1 MTGEQPV
8 IWLASFP
15 RSGNTFLRNI
25 LYEVFGIESGTFDL
39 NNGILLEPGYLNYR
53 VIKTH
58 MLPLQLIPQDPAF
71 KAVYLVRDGRDAI
84 VSIAHHRSDIVMP
97 GSDFMTNMKAAIYAE
112 KGTFFGGWS
121 KNVTEWIERA
131 DLIIRYEDLIA
142 DPAGCAE
149 KLRQL
154 MNLSEGDYSKIP
166 GFSKMKF
173 GLPHYG
179 SGRDRLMSEEEKRS
193 LAERNF
199 RKGKV
204 GSWKEEMPGYL
215 HDLFWSIHGDVMLK
229 MGYHYDGTVDPI
241 PDKQLSWKVVSK
253 MVHPAAEESQQREKL
268 RVLIEADKLT
278 SPVNDGVKRYQVM
291 LLKELLNVHQNP
303 AGRWHFD
310 LYANGHIAPL
320 TDFSHLIL
328 EPFLSD
334 SDDKHGTTTPKLKA
348 PVTVKIQQWML
359 RAIPAGLKDKLSR
372 NRIMI
377 FHRLFDLFWAS
388 FHYLAA
394 KARGVVRWIA
404 SRYRRLVLLFTAD
417 RQALA
422 DAGPDALP
430 DLIHLP
436 LQQHYLPFSRA
447 RSPVLVTLHDFTHRL
462 MPNFHTPLNIRNA
475 ERGWRFAMK
484 RAAACIAVSG
494 ATAEDA
500 EKFGG
505 ADCPPITVIHE
516 AADRAVF
523 HHQVNSEDR
532 HLICRKYLIPEKE
545 PFLFTLSSIEPRKNL
560 ENIIKGFFE
569 LLARDSNI
577 KLNLVVGGREAW
589 GTFHP
594 HKLNGFDPERVIF
607 TGFIDDDDL
616 QAIYSEALAFCY
628 VSHYEGFGLPL
639 LEAMNCGTPV
649 IYGNNSSMP
658 EVAGNAGLPANA
670 SDFRDIA
677 DQMSNIFYDEGL
689 RKEMRAAALRQAA
702 EFSTLRMA
710 QKTLEMYQKTI
721 NNVRQ
726 KT

>member
-1 MTGEQPV
+1 MSTEQPV

-58 MLPLQLIPQDPAF
+58 MLPSQLVPQDQAF
-71 KAVYLVRDGRDAI
+71 KAVYLIRDGRDAI

-97 GSDFMTNMKAAIYAE
+97 ESDFMTNMKAAIYAE
-112 KGTFFGGWS
+112 KDTFFGGWS

-131 DLIIRYEDLIA
+131 DLIIRYEDLIT

-149 KLRQL
+149 KVRLL
-154 MNLSEGDYSKIP
+154 MNLPEGDYSKIP
-166 GFSKMKF
+166 GFTDMKF

-179 SGRDRLMSEEEKRS
+179 SGRDRQMSDEEKRS

-204 GSWKEEMPGYL
+204 GSWREEMPAEI
-215 HDLFWSIHGDVMLK
+215 HDLFWSIHGDVMLR
-229 MGYHYDGTVDPI
+229 MGYNYDGTVDAL
-241 PDKQLSWKVVSK
+241 PDNDFSWKVVSK
-253 MVHPAAEESQQREKL
+253 MGHPAMEESQQREKL
-268 RVLIEADKLT
+268 RVLIEAGKLT

-310 LYANGHIAPL
+310 LFANNQIAPL

-334 SDDKHGTTTPKLKA
+334 SDDKHGTTTPKLKV
-348 PVTVKIQQWML
+348 PVTMKIQQWML
-359 RAIPAGLKDKLSR
+359 RAIPSKLKNLLTR
-372 NRIMI
+372 NRIMV
-377 FHRLFDLFWAS
+377 FHRLFDLFWES
-388 FHYLAA
+388 FHCLAA
-394 KARGVVRWIA
+394 KARWGIKWLTR
-404 SRYRRLVLLFTAD
+404 RYRKLVLLVTAD

-422 DAGPDALP
+422 DADPDVRP

-436 LQQHYLPFSRA
+436 LQQHYQPFSRTH
-447 RSPVLVTLHDFTHRL
+447 SPVLVTLHDFTHRL
-462 MPNFHTPLNIRNA
+462 MPDFHTPTNIRNA
-475 ERGWRFAMK
+475 ERGWRFAIK
-484 RAAACIAVSG
+484 RAAAFIAVSA
-494 ATAEDA
+494 ATARDA
-500 EKFGG
+500 QKFGG
-505 ADCPPITVIHE
+505 AECPPITVVCE
-516 AADRAVF
+516 AADRTIF
-523 HHQVNSEDR
+523 HHQVNSAAR
-532 HLICRKYLIPEKE
+532 HSACSKYQIPDGE

-560 ENIIKGFFE
+560 ENILKGFFE
-569 LLARDSNI
+569 LLARDSGI
-577 KLNLVVGGREAW
+577 KLNLVVGGRETW

-594 HKLNGFDPERVIF
+594 QKLQGYNPERVIF

-616 QAIYSEALAFCY
+616 PALYSEALAFCY
-628 VSHYEGFGLPL
+628 VSRYEGFGLPL

-658 EVAGNAGLPANA
+658 EVAGNAGLPADA

-677 DQMSNIFYDEGL
+677 NQMSKIFYDEGL
-689 RKEMRAAALRQAA
+689 RRELRAKALRHASQ
-702 EFSTLRMA
+702 FSTVLMA
-710 QKTLEMYQKTI
+710 KKTLDMYEKII
-721 NNVRQ
+721 NDARQ
-726 KT
+726 KA